1 MSTAREPPEQWGD
14 LSTSAAIEVEG
25 QKYRL
30 AGLTNLFE
38 LFLEGGKAANMDT
51 ARELLLLLKSFN
63 TIPPSVEDAFAHA
76 ILEAYRVFLADHPRD
91 G

>member
-1 MSTAREPPEQWGD
+1 MSAAREPPEQRGEP
-14 LSTSAAIEVEG
+14 SVSGTIEVAG
-25 QKYRL
+25 QKLRL
-30 AGLTNLFE
+30 VGLTDLFE
-38 LFLEGGKAANMDT
+38 LFLEGGKAANLDT

-63 TIPPSVEDAFAHA
+63 TIPPSVEDALAPA